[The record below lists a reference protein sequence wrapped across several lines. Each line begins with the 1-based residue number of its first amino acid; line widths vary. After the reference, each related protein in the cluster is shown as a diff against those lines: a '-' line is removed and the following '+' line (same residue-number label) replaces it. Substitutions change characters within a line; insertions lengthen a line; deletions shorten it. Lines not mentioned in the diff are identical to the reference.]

1 MNGVHHLRGK
11 ATYGS
16 MVIGVQ
22 EMDATIGCR
31 DDGTAHRTQVRIGAI
46 RTMTDTGTAGTITKG
61 IGIVTITSA
70 MNIVSMRKVAVSQ
83 DEFPGEAF

>member
-1 MNGVHHLRGK
+1 MNGVHHLPGK
-11 ATYGS
+11 AMYGS
-16 MVIGVQ
+16 MDIGAQ

-31 DDGTAHRTQVRIGAI
+31 DDGTAHRMQVRIGAI
-46 RTMTDTGTAGTITKG
+46 RTMTDIGTAGTITNG

-83 DEFPGEAF
+83 DEFSGEAF